1 MKIIIVVADSEMM
14 RIWIRDILQTD
25 SELKVI
31 AEAKDGYEAIELC
44 RKHHPDTVILDLVMR
59 DMDGITALK
68 EILQINPNIE
78 VIVCTSLATDFNKT
92 EALQFGAKDIV
103 VKPYF
108 NDLINKV
115 KN

>member
-1 MKIIIVVADSEMM
+1 MKKIIVVDDSAMM
-14 RIWIRDILQTD
+14 RMWIRDILQSD
-25 SELKVI
+25 PELEVI

-44 RKHHPDTVILDLVMR
+44 KTHHPDTVILDIVMR
-59 DMDGITALK
+59 DMDGITTLK

-92 EALQFGAKDIV
+92 EVLQIGAKDVV

-108 NDLINKV
+108 TDLINKI